1 VDGVTVWLA
10 GAFAMTGGGAP
21 DRAPVGSRKA
31 RLLLA
36 LLAVFRGRVVPTDR
50 IVDVL
55 WPGQTPPTTSGRGWP
70 PPARPA
76 TAATMTTPEPTNSPA
91 PITPPMA
98 IILS

>member
-10 GAFAMTGGGAP
+10 GAFAVTGGGAP

-55 WPGQTPPTTSGRGWP
+55 
-70 PPARPA
+70 
-76 TAATMTTPEPTNSPA
+76 
-91 PITPPMA
+91 
-98 IILS
+98 